1 MDKKKNHFYE
11 LDEDLQEYILS
22 KVRNPQPI
30 NLQKDIINYKIS
42 KDKIFNKYI
51 EKGYDYDINNEFY
64 IYYQIENDL
73 LRYYNDDVATMYGLT
88 ERNIEK
94 LERILSIKINME
106 KSGKAL
112 VGTNIMHK
120 NNINVNM
127 RINMLIGCL
136 RINEREEFISCLK
149 Y

>member
-1 MDKKKNHFYE
+1 MDKKINHFYE

-42 KDKIFNKYI
+42 KDKIFKKYI

-88 ERNIEK
+88 ETNIEK

-106 KSGKAL
+106 KSSKAL
-112 VGTNIMHK
+112 VGTNIMHTC
-120 NNINVNM
+120 NINVNM

-136 RINEREEFISCLK
+136 TINEREEFISSLK